1 MTEEQK
7 KLYQYLYSIIENEV
21 YKDCLRKQKKSY
33 IEKQKDSDFM
43 EYSLVEAHLRRIS
56 QRNNDR
62 AVPIETTTLNEY
74 NQKTGSNLENVKIMY
89 GAYSD
94 ELTRAYHAT
103 ALTIGATIYFST
115 KAYKPETEEGRKT
128 LAHELT
134 HVQQN
139 KDDILEGQKS
149 KEELEKE
156 AEQVEKIIEYNPEKY
171 REINFEGKKY
181 KLTEREYRE
190 LMDEIRK
197 RVEHQLEYNTMGLS
211 DAEYLKVLIQYQ
223 EMERRREL
231 IWQK

>member
-7 KLYQYLYSIIENEV
+7 KLYQYLYSITENEV

-74 NQKTGSNLENVKIMY
+74 NLKTGSNLENVKIMY

-134 HVQQN
+134 HVHQN
-139 KDDILEGQKS
+139 KDDIFINHKT
-149 KEELEKE
+149 KDELE
-156 AEQVEKIIEYNPEKY
+156 
-171 REINFEGKKY
+171 
-181 KLTEREYRE
+181 
-190 LMDEIRK
+190 
-197 RVEHQLEYNTMGLS
+197 S
-211 DAEYLKVLIQYQ
+211 DAEQAEQIANYNPDPLIIKRIDGVEYRYRKSVWKKIAANVFRGVEEFVEREEGRMSNADYLKLLLNYQ
-223 EMERRREL
+223 DWLEEYRRE
-231 IWQK
+231 WEV

>member
-7 KLYQYLYSIIENEV
+7 KLYQYLYSITENEV

-74 NQKTGSNLENVKIMY
+74 NLKTGSNLENVKIMY

-139 KDDILEGQKS
+139 KDDIFINHKT
-149 KEELEKE
+149 KDELE
-156 AEQVEKIIEYNPEKY
+156 
-171 REINFEGKKY
+171 
-181 KLTEREYRE
+181 
-190 LMDEIRK
+190 
-197 RVEHQLEYNTMGLS
+197 S
-211 DAEYLKVLIQYQ
+211 DAEQAEQIANYNPDPLIIKRIDGVEYRYRKSVWKKIAANVFRGVEEFVEREEGRMSNADYLKLLLNYKDWL
-223 EMERRREL
+223 EEYRRE
-231 IWQK
+231 WEV

>member
-7 KLYQYLYSIIENEV
+7 KLYQYLYSITENEV

-74 NQKTGSNLENVKIMY
+74 NLKTGSNLENVKIMY

-139 KDDILEGQKS
+139 KDDIFINHKT
-149 KEELEKE
+149 KDELE
-156 AEQVEKIIEYNPEKY
+156 
-171 REINFEGKKY
+171 
-181 KLTEREYRE
+181 
-190 LMDEIRK
+190 
-197 RVEHQLEYNTMGLS
+197 S
-211 DAEYLKVLIQYQ
+211 DAEQAEQIANYNPDPLIIKRIDGVEYRYRKSVWKKIAANVFRGVEEFVEREEGRMSNADYLKLLLNYQ
-223 EMERRREL
+223 DWLEEYRRE
-231 IWQK
+231 WEV